1 MNASEIVRQA
11 LAITEKT
18 QKDLA
23 DHMGW
28 SRQNLNARL
37 KNGSLSY
44 DEVCKALAF
53 TGYHLVVVDA
63 AGCKLPKIGNT
74 TSPQIV
80 QMVDGVTYD
89 TGKAESICMD
99 KQEGQDY
106 YMELFR
112 CTSGAFFM
120 AYYQDWEGGYNH
132 ISPVT
137 KEAAQKFMKQFGSHD
152 NPLAQQ

>member
-1 MNASEIVRQA
+1 MRASEIVRQA

-18 QKDLA
+18 QKELA

-28 SRQNLNARL
+28 SRQNLNGRL
-37 KNGSLSY
+37 KNDSLSF

-63 AGCKLPKIGNT
+63 AGDKLPDIGNT

-80 QMVDGVTYD
+80 QMVDGTTYD
-89 TGKAESICMD
+89 TSKAESICTN
-99 KQEGQDY
+99 KQEGDDY

-112 CTSGAFFM
+112 SISGGFFM
-120 AYYQDWEGGYNH
+120 AYYQLWAGGYNH
-132 ISPVT
+132 ITLVNQET
-137 KEAAQKFMKQFGSHD
+137 AQKFMKQFGSHD
-152 NPLAQQ
+152 NPLAKQ